1 MKFLIFSDLDGTFLN
16 HNTYSYGTL
25 KNYINNLDLEFELI
39 FVTSKTFEEILEI
52 QNKLNINHPFIAE
65 NGACI
70 FFPPGYL
77 KLTGNIQENFFIH
90 KQYYCYKISNL
101 KSLDL
106 INSFSNLKKKYKFCF
121 YSELGNESLCEL
133 TNLKLREAKNSKN
146 RLFTNPIFW
155 KDTNEKLLNFKSDVM
170 KINKGLKILKG
181 GRFLHISDN
190 YNKAKAVKNFIK
202 TIKSISNDRFLT
214 VSLGDS
220 ENDICMLE
228 STDYS
233 CIVKRKANK
242 ISLKKKDNIY
252 FSKTEAPDG
261 WRESLEFVIRMESKN
276 F

>member
-16 HNTYSYGTL
+16 HNTYSFGSL
-25 KNYINNLDLEFELI
+25 KDYINNLDLEFELI

-52 QNKLNINHPFIAE
+52 QSKLNINHPFIAE

-77 KLTGNIQENFFIH
+77 KHTRNTQENFFIH
-90 KQYYCYKISNL
+90 NNHYCFKMSNL
-101 KSLDL
+101 KSEDL
-106 INSFSNLKKKYKFCF
+106 INSFSVLKKKYKFCF
-121 YSELGNESLCEL
+121 YSELCNESLCKL
-133 TNLKLREAKNSKN
+133 TKLKLREAKNSKI

-155 KDTNEKLLNFKSDVM
+155 KDTNEKLLNFKSDVK
-170 KINKGLKILKG
+170 KIKKGLKILKG

-190 YNKAKAVKNFIK
+190 YNKAIAVKNFIK
-202 TIKSISNDRFLT
+202 RIKSISNDRFLT

>member
-77 KLTGNIQENFFIH
+77 KHTRNTQENFFIH
-90 KQYYCYKISNL
+90 NNHYCYKMSNL
-101 KSLDL
+101 KSEDL
-106 INSFSNLKKKYKFCF
+106 INSFSDLKKKYKFCF
-121 YSELGNESLCEL
+121 YSELSNESLCKL
-133 TNLKLREAKNSKN
+133 TKLKLREAENSKI

-242 ISLKKKDNIY
+242 ISLKKK
-252 FSKTEAPDG
+252 
-261 WRESLEFVIRMESKN
+261 R
-276 F
+276 

>member
-16 HNTYSYGTL
+16 HHTYSYGSL

-39 FVTSKTFEEILEI
+39 FVTSKTFEEILNI
-52 QNKLNINHPFIAE
+52 QNKIEINHPFIAE

-77 KLTGNIQENFFIH
+77 KLTRNTQENFFIH
-90 KQYYCYKISNL
+90 KSYYCYKMSNL
-101 KSLDL
+101 KSEDL
-106 INSFSNLKKKYKFCF
+106 INSFSDLKKKYKFCF
-121 YSELGNESLCEL
+121 YSELSNKSLCEL
-133 TNLKLREAKNSKN
+133 TNLKLRDAKNSKN

-155 KDTNEKLLNFKSDVM
+155 KDTNEQMLNFKSDVM
-170 KINKGLKILKG
+170 KIKKGLKILKG
-181 GRFLHISDN
+181 GRFFHISDN
-190 YNKAKAVKNFIK
+190 YNKAKAVTNFIK
-202 TIKSISNDRFLT
+202 IIKSISNDRFLT

-228 STDYS
+228 STHYS
-233 CIVKRKANK
+233 CIVKREENK

-261 WRESLEFVIRMESKN
+261 WRESMEFVIRTESKN

>member
-16 HNTYSYGTL
+16 HNTYSYGSL

-77 KLTGNIQENFFIH
+77 KLTKNTQENFFIH
-90 KQYYCYKISNL
+90 NNYYCYKISKF
-101 KSLDL
+101 KSEDL
-106 INSFSNLKKKYKFCF
+106 IKILSDFKKKYKFCF
-121 YSELGNESLCEL
+121 YSEFSNESLCEL
-133 TNLKLREAKNSKN
+133 TNLKLREAENSKN

-155 KDTNEKLLNFKSDVM
+155 KDTNEKLLNFKCDVM

-242 ISLKKKDNIY
+242 ISLKKK
-252 FSKTEAPDG
+252 
-261 WRESLEFVIRMESKN
+261 R
-276 F
+276 

>member
-16 HNTYSYGTL
+16 HHTYSCGTL

-39 FVTSKTFEEILEI
+39 FVTSKTFEEILDI
-52 QNKLNINHPFIAE
+52 QNKIKINHPFIAE

-77 KLTGNIQENFFIH
+77 KLTRNIQGNFFIH
-90 KQYYCYKISNL
+90 ENYHCYKMSNL
-101 KSLDL
+101 YSDDL
-106 INSFSNLKKKYKFCF
+106 INNFSDLKKKYNFCF
-121 YSELGNESLCEL
+121 YSELSNKSLCEL

-155 KDTNEKLLNFKSDVM
+155 KDTNEKILNFKSDVM
-170 KINKGLKILKG
+170 KIKKGLNILKG
-181 GRFLHISDN
+181 GRFFHISDN

-233 CIVKRKANK
+233 CIVKNEANK
-242 ISLKKKDNIY
+242 ISLKKKKNIY

>member
-77 KLTGNIQENFFIH
+77 KHTRNTRENFFIH
-90 KQYYCYKISNL
+90 NNHYCYKMSNL
-101 KSLDL
+101 KSDDL
-106 INSFSNLKKKYKFCF
+106 INSFSDLKKKYKFCF
-121 YSELGNESLCEL
+121 YSELSNESLCKL
-133 TNLKLREAKNSKN
+133 TKLKLKEAENSKI

-181 GRFLHISDN
+181 GRFFHISDN

-202 TIKSISNDRFLT
+202 TIKLISNDRFLT

-233 CIVKRKANK
+233 CIVKREENK

>member
-77 KLTGNIQENFFIH
+77 KHTRNTQENFFIH
-90 KQYYCYKISNL
+90 NNHYCYKMSNL
-101 KSLDL
+101 KSEDL
-106 INSFSNLKKKYKFCF
+106 INIFSDLKKIYKFCF
-121 YSELGNESLCEL
+121 YSELSNESLCKL
-133 TNLKLREAKNSKN
+133 TKL
-146 RLFTNPIFW
+146 
-155 KDTNEKLLNFKSDVM
+155 
-170 KINKGLKILKG
+170 
-181 GRFLHISDN
+181 
-190 YNKAKAVKNFIK
+190 
-202 TIKSISNDRFLT
+202 KSISYDRFLS

-261 WRESLEFVIRMESKN
+261 WRESLEFVIRTESKN

>member
-1 MKFLIFSDLDGTFLN
+1 MTK
-16 HNTYSYGTL
+16 
-25 KNYINNLDLEFELI
+25 
-39 FVTSKTFEEILEI
+39 
-52 QNKLNINHPFIAE
+52 
-65 NGACI
+65 
-70 FFPPGYL
+70 
-77 KLTGNIQENFFIH
+77 
-90 KQYYCYKISNL
+90 
-101 KSLDL
+101 
-106 INSFSNLKKKYKFCF
+106 
-121 YSELGNESLCEL
+121 
-133 TNLKLREAKNSKN
+133 LKLREAENSKI

>member
-1 MKFLIFSDLDGTFLN
+1 VKFLIFSDLDGTFLN
-16 HNTYSYGTL
+16 HHTYSYGSL
-25 KNYINNLDLEFELI
+25 KNYVNNLDLQFELI
-39 FVTSKTFEEILEI
+39 FVTSKTFEEILHI
-52 QNKLNINHPFIAE
+52 QNKIEINYPFIAE

-77 KLTGNIQENFFIH
+77 KFTSNTQKNFFIH
-90 KQYYCYKISNL
+90 KNYYCFKISNL
-101 KSLDL
+101 KSEDL
-106 INSFSNLKKKYKFCF
+106 INSFSDLKKKYKFCF
-121 YSELGNESLCEL
+121 YSEISNKSICEL

-146 RLFTNPIFW
+146 RLFTNPILW
-155 KDTNEKLLNFKSDVM
+155 KDTNKKMLNFKSDVI
-170 KINKGLKILKG
+170 KIKKDLEILKG

-202 TIKSISNDRFLT
+202 IIKSKSSYRFLT

-242 ISLKKKDNIY
+242 ISLKKKKNIY

>member
-77 KLTGNIQENFFIH
+77 KHTRNTQENFFIH
-90 KQYYCYKISNL
+90 NNHYCFKMS
-101 KSLDL
+101 
-106 INSFSNLKKKYKFCF
+106 
-121 YSELGNESLCEL
+121 
-133 TNLKLREAKNSKN
+133 
-146 RLFTNPIFW
+146 
-155 KDTNEKLLNFKSDVM
+155 NFKSDVM

-181 GRFLHISDN
+181 GRFFHISDN

-202 TIKSISNDRFLT
+202 TIKLISNDRFLT

>member
-16 HNTYSYGTL
+16 HNTYSYGSL

-39 FVTSKTFEEILEI
+39 FVTSKTFEEILDI

-77 KLTGNIQENFFIH
+77 KLTTKTQKNFFIYNN
-90 KQYYCYKISNL
+90 YYCYKMSNL
-101 KSLDL
+101 KSEDL
-106 INSFSNLKKKYKFCF
+106 INYFSDLKKKYKFSF
-121 YSELGNESLCEL
+121 YNELSNERLCEL
-133 TNLKLREAKNSKN
+133 TKLRLREVEKSKN

-155 KDTNEKLLNFKSDVM
+155 NDTSEKLLNFKSDVM

-181 GRFLHISDN
+181 GRFFHISDN

-202 TIKSISNDRFLT
+202 TIKSISKDKFLT

-220 ENDICMLE
+220 ENDVCMLE

-261 WRESLEFVIRMESKN
+261 WKESLEFVIRMEGKN